1 MLCLAFP
8 VEASQ
13 LEIQRV
19 EHLRLLLGGN
29 SLTLCSPGCSRDCCH
44 PSGNT
49 QLCWNVGC
57 TGPPGCRCL
66 HTTPARNAKTAISV
80 SFNQNLLYKAV
91 TSCLEWEMVGFYSN
105 NSGHCE
111 LNGSHIKA
119 TRQQE
124 TFMFYEVVLVLTKP
138 NRITI

>member
-1 MLCLAFP
+1 MLYLAFP

-66 HTTPARNAKTAISV
+66 HTTQERKNRNFRFVQSEP
-80 SFNQNLLYKAV
+80 SLQ
-91 TSCLEWEMVGFYSN
+91 SCHILPLVG
-105 NSGHCE
+105 
-111 LNGSHIKA
+111 NGG
-119 TRQQE
+119 
-124 TFMFYEVVLVLTKP
+124 FL
-138 NRITI
+138 